1 MLVALYGVTLAAALA
16 SRIPTD
22 FFVKRVWLG
31 IPLFAGI
38 VVIPAIFFVE
48 GPRLFSI
55 AIGPLV
61 HRASI
66 PGPLGAILLV
76 MRVGVSVSLA
86 VLLVHDHALGRPAE
100 EPALA
105 PGPIDLRARSCR

>member
-1 MLVALYGVTLAAALA
+1 MRLTLAVAVA

-38 VVIPAIFFVE
+38 VVIPSIFFVE
-48 GPRLFSI
+48 GPALFAVTLGPVTI
-55 AIGPLV
+55 APTV
-61 HRASI
+61 
-66 PGPLGAILLV
+66 PGVMGAVLLV

-86 VLLVHDHALGRPAE
+86 VLLVMTTPGRTSS
-100 EPALA
+100 
-105 PGPIDLRARSCR
+105 RACARCASRRSSS